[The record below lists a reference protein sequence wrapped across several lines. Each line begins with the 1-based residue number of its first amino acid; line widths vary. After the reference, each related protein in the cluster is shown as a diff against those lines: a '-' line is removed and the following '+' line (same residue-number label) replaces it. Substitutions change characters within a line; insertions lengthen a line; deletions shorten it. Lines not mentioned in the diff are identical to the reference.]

1 MYTIQYALSN
11 VLLNKPVNFHVCCG
25 FCWTHTN
32 TPNPLEM
39 PSTKNIQA
47 WTDNLLRGEGFTPIV
62 SSYPSRN
69 GRRMATSLLTP
80 GLENLYRCLNSLS
93 GSWYGSSLILCL
105 LRALWTTLTGW
116 ARLLI
121 ATICKIS
128 LISWFIVLKCKHN
141 TIKRNHSY

>member
-1 MYTIQYALSN
+1 MCAVDFVELIQTPPTLWKCPPPRISKPEQTICSGEKGLPLSF
-11 VLLNKPVNFHVCCG
+11 LA
-25 FCWTHTN
+25 T
-32 TPNPLEM
+32 
-39 PSTKNIQA
+39 
-47 WTDNLLRGEGFTPIV
+47 
-62 SSYPSRN
+62 PSRN